1 METKMK
7 MGGVKFSMMWKVLLV
22 ALLPLLVLYAVAAV
36 CVSYY
41 LNEVYEKQTSNL
53 LETTVSA
60 VESAY
65 DNAYEGEYELK
76 DEVLYKG
83 NEELSNRFEI
93 VDTIKQ
99 ESDVVVTLFYQDV
112 RMVTSVKDGSG
123 NRMTGTKADPTIFA
137 TVQKKGSYEGDAV
150 IGGRDYSVYYRA
162 VKNADG
168 QFIGMFFAG
177 YPKAE
182 MESDIH
188 AKVLRMMLYLG
199 TVFVL
204 CIAVVVPVTV
214 SIIRALIHLDKG
226 VVQIAKGDFTVDI
239 EEKVLKRNDEIGLI
253 GRSVENMKEE
263 IREIVIDI
271 HKIVDSTKLS
281 ANEVGV
287 MSENA
292 SSTIDDIS
300 HAVEEIAIGAT
311 SQAEDTQ
318 SAANNV
324 ESMGKLIEDVVANVK
339 TLTDTANDMGDAEND
354 AMHILAKLDV
364 TTTKTNDA
372 VAKIA
377 SQTETTNR
385 SAKEILQVVDL
396 ITSIAEQT
404 NLLSLNASIEA
415 ARAGESGRGFA
426 VVASEI
432 QVLAE
437 QCNTSAKKIQQIVSE
452 LVGES
457 AKTVDFMQ
465 NVEEAIAQQEIELAN
480 TKQVFTRVRSGVG
493 RSLED
498 ISGIHSYTDRLDKE
512 RANIVEIIQDLSAVS
527 QENAAA
533 TEETTASTQEM
544 AAMMNE
550 LAASASELEKLSDHL
565 EESVK
570 IFKV

>member
-1 METKMK
+1 
-7 MGGVKFSMMWKVLLV
+7 
-22 ALLPLLVLYAVAAV
+22 
-36 CVSYY
+36 
-41 LNEVYEKQTSNL
+41 
-53 LETTVSA
+53 
-60 VESAY
+60 
-65 DNAYEGEYELK
+65 
-76 DEVLYKG
+76 
-83 NEELSNRFEI
+83 
-93 VDTIKQ
+93 
-99 ESDVVVTLFYQDV
+99 
-112 RMVTSVKDGSG
+112 MVTSVKDGSG

-137 TVQKKGSYEGDAV
+137 AVQKTGSYEGDAV
-150 IGGRDYSVYYRA
+150 IGGSDYSVYYRA

-168 QFIGMFFAG
+168 KFIGMFFAG
-177 YPKAE
+177 YPKAD
-182 MESDIH
+182 MERDIH

-214 SIIRALIHLDKG
+214 SIIRALIHLNKG
-226 VVQIAKGDFTVDI
+226 VVQIAKGDFTIDI

-253 GRSVENMKEE
+253 GRSIENMKEE
-263 IREIVIDI
+263 IRAIVIDI

-300 HAVEEIAIGAT
+300 HAVEEIAVGAT
-311 SQAEDTQ
+311 SQAEETQ

-324 ESMGKLIEDVVANVK
+324 DSMGRLIEDVVANVK
-339 TLTDTANDMGDAEND
+339 TLTDTANDMGNAEND
-354 AMHILAKLDV
+354 AMNILTKLDV
-364 TTTKTNDA
+364 TTTKTNEA

-437 QCNTSAKKIQQIVSE
+437 QCNTSAKQIQQIVSE

-457 AKTVDFMQ
+457 AKTVDYMK
-465 NVEEAIAQQEIELAN
+465 NVEEAVAQQEIELAN
-480 TKQVFTRVRSGVG
+480 TKQVFTRVKSGVG
-493 RSLED
+493 KSLED
-498 ISGIHSYTDRLDKE
+498 ISGIHGYTDKLDKE